1 MTYNPKQETEKLGVD
16 YKSLRMKVGEEGDNL
31 EGQLQ
36 GICGDHCLEEI
47 IKDPPCSTAYLEQTE
62 QTLKIMQLK
71 KIWDRIEIE
80 VAAIDVFTALEEKKM
95 LLVRVICLF
104 FKGSNVRSQTCHK
117 MLEFW
122 TIVQWIGGHCPSMW
136 PTCV

>member
-1 MTYNPKQETEKLGVD
+1 MIYNPKQETEKLGVD
-16 YKSLRMKVGEEGDNL
+16 YKSLRVKVEEEEEDNL

-71 KIWDRIEIE
+71 IRGRIEIK
-80 VAAIDVFTALEEKKM
+80 VATIDIFTALEERKM
-95 LLVRVICLF
+95 LLVRVIRHFL
-104 FKGSNVRSQTCHK
+104 RAQ
-117 MLEFW
+117 MLEARHTIKCWEFW
-122 TIVQWIGGHCPSMW
+122 TRALYSG
-136 PTCV
+136 